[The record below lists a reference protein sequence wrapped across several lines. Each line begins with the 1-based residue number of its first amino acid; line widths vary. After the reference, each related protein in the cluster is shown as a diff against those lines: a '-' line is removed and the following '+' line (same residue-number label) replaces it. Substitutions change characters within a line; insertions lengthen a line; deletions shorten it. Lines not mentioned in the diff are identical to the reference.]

1 MRRRPVLLP
10 VSAFAAGLVLAITGC
25 SSGGSRSTQAE
36 QAMYAAAS
44 QPVATSGSL
53 PAGESWFGGPAQG
66 LRMAVPGRWVPVATA
81 AAARRRALHGVGLGQ
96 LRPSVLDAV
105 VPGWGSAGSQALTN
119 AGAQALIS
127 FSCAVSHL
135 PAGTSALTG
144 LNTLAEQEF
153 TAINSSNAQLGQ
165 TTVDGHTAVLVYNQM
180 SVGTANV
187 TALQYAI
194 AAPAGRTCYVTLAT
208 EKQVP
213 YMPVFS
219 RLRPGIRVLGA

>member
-25 SSGGSRSTQAE
+25 SAGGSRSTQAE

-44 QPVATSGSL
+44 QPVATSAPL
-53 PAGESWFGGPAQG
+53 AAGEQWFGGPAQG
-66 LRMAVPGRWVPVATA
+66 LRMAVPERWVPVPTA
-81 AAARRRALHGVGLGQ
+81 AAALRRVLHGVGLGQ
-96 LRPSVLDAV
+96 LKPSVLDAV
-105 VPGWGSAGSQALTN
+105 VPGWGSPGSQTLADN
-119 AGAQALIS
+119 GAQALIS
-127 FSCAVSHL
+127 FSCTMSHL

-165 TTVDGHTAVLVYNQM
+165 TSVDGHTAVLVYNQM

-194 AAPAGRTCYVTLAT
+194 AAPGGRTCYVTLAT